1 MMRIVSRNMPYSFK
15 SVVLFFKDVS
25 YLINKPKF
33 QILFT
38 NKILCFPIL
47 VEEKILLLQ
56 GASPAPS
63 LPPLAKRPLPPP
75 VG

>member
-1 MMRIVSRNMPYSFK
+1 M
-15 SVVLFFKDVS
+15 S

-47 VEEKILLLQ
+47 LEEKIFLLQ
-56 GASPAPS
+56 GACPAPS

-75 VG
+75 IG